1 MKDTLE
7 KVLKLYAYIE
17 AIDNITERLDGYVTY
32 PLKTLVTNA
41 LSLCSDVED
50 DVREKE

>member
-17 AIDNITERLDGYVTY
+17 AVDNIVDRLNGYVTY
-32 PLKTLVTNA
+32 PLKTLVANA

-50 DVREKE
+50 DVRK